1 MPKRL
6 ASLKVRSCVGISVGW
21 IPIIEG
27 VMVNI
32 KPNKCLAMTN
42 IWRIVFAEQM
52 VNFIN
57 SNILNI
63 TTNKH

>member
-1 MPKRL
+1 
-6 ASLKVRSCVGISVGW
+6 
-21 IPIIEG
+21 
-27 VMVNI
+27 MVNI